1 MTTANGVSAEHPAP
15 AASGRDLRALL
26 RELIGVEHVRG
37 GLIVAPD
44 GLVIAAELPGN
55 IPVEALSALAATL
68 GRELEVRGPRLRRGS
83 FLMAHFAAGDG
94 TVFLGG
100 TPVGFIL
107 LLADAAANRE
117 RIRHAMRSAIDA
129 VRQAWKR

>member
-1 MTTANGVSAEHPAP
+1 MAAANGVSHATATT
-15 AASGRDLRALL
+15 SGRDLRALL
-26 RELIGVEHVRG
+26 RDLITVEHVRG
-37 GLIVAPD
+37 GLIVAPV
-44 GLVIAAELPGN
+44 GLVIASELPSHV
-55 IPVEALSALAATL
+55 PVEALSALTATL

-83 FLMAHFAAGDG
+83 FLMANFAAGDG

-107 LLADAAANRE
+107 LLADSEANRE
-117 RIRHAMRSAIDA
+117 RIRHAMRGAIDA

>member
-1 MTTANGVSAEHPAP
+1 MTVANGVGHSAPTT
-15 AASGRDLRALL
+15 SGRDLRALL
-26 RELIGVEHVRG
+26 RELITVEHVRG

-44 GLVIAAELPGN
+44 GLLIASELPSN

-83 FLMAHFAAGDG
+83 FLMANFAAGDG
-94 TVFLGG
+94 SVFLGG

-107 LLADAAANRE
+107 LLADAEANRE
-117 RIRHAMRSAIDA
+117 RVRHAMRGAIDA
-129 VRQAWKR
+129 VRQAWKH

>member
-1 MTTANGVSAEHPAP
+1 MTTANGVHPTTT
-15 AASGRDLRALL
+15 ASGRDLRTLL
-26 RELIGVEHVRG
+26 HELLTVDNVRG

-44 GLVIAAELPGN
+44 GLLIASELPSN

-83 FLMAHFAAGDG
+83 FIMAHFAAGDG

-107 LLADAAANRE
+107 LLADATANRE
-117 RIRHAMRSAIDA
+117 RIRTAMRGAIDA

>member
-1 MTTANGVSAEHPAP
+1 MSTANGVHPTTT
-15 AASGRDLRALL
+15 ASGRDLRALL
-26 RELIGVEHVRG
+26 HELLTVDNVRG

-44 GLVIAAELPGN
+44 GLLIASELPSH
-55 IPVEALSALAATL
+55 IPIEALSALAATL

-83 FLMAHFAAGDG
+83 FIMAHFAAGDG

-107 LLADAAANRE
+107 LLADATANRE
-117 RIRHAMRSAIDA
+117 RIRTAMRGAIDA